1 MYFLTALAFQAPND
15 KGSYFVH
22 HRHPAA
28 PCPPSLDRC
37 VPTGS
42 PCREAPGALLSGG
55 DPTHPNHPRAK
66 VATEPLCGASSCRLT
81 PRTHRLLA
89 QPRRHVQTALV
100 HVSSRPKNTS
110 GVESVPGVAVG
121 PCGATAAR
129 GPSLPGVETCSGQT
143 CPAAPTH
150 PPLSRPPGQPE
161 TCPLDSFRGALLPQT
176 RRLLVVFWQALT

>member
-1 MYFLTALAFQAPND
+1 MTRAYISSTIPTLLRRALRPWTD
-15 KGSYFVH
+15 VSP
-22 HRHPAA
+22 RPHPA
-28 PCPPSLDRC
+28 
-37 VPTGS
+37 G
-42 PCREAPGALLSGG
+42 
-55 DPTHPNHPRAK
+55 
-66 VATEPLCGASSCRLT
+66 
-81 PRTHRLLA
+81 RLLA
-89 QPRRHVQTALV
+89 PCSPAVTPHTRITPGPRSPRSRYVAPPAAASLHGRTACSRNLDAMYRQTALV

-121 PCGATAAR
+121 PGGATAAR

-176 RRLLVVFWQALT
+176 RRRLVVFWQALT